1 MAKQLTRE
9 EFEALTP
16 GDHVW
21 VESCWQGHI
30 EEWVVGTIYFQR
42 PELKGMW
49 RRWNRTT
56 VGHVFNI
63 ETDPVLFWDSEP
75 TIEELTTGSEL
86 RIRVWRMHNEQI

>member
-1 MAKQLTRE
+1 MAKLLTRE
-9 EFEALTP
+9 DLLALSP

-21 VESCWQGHI
+21 VEYGWGTAD
-30 EEWVVGTIYFQR
+30 EWVVGTIYFDH